1 MDERR
6 PLPATADAAVLA
18 EYFETMRQFLE
29 SQERVMAAFLGQ
41 QPAAPARAL
50 RARPMPTMVLPRVAD
65 AVPAAPVAPPVVPV
79 APVVAPAPVVAAAP
93 VAPVVPAAPVAAPA
107 PVQPAPVAA
116 APVAAA
122 APAAA
127 LSRDK
132 LAEMLLA
139 IVEEKTGYPKDMVGL
154 DQNLE
159 SDLGIDSIKRIEV
172 VGAMLQALPE
182 GWRAALVDSRSKLNT
197 QPTLNGMLD
206 LIGSAK
212 EGAAVPF

>member
-1 MDERR
+1 M
-6 PLPATADAAVLA
+6 
-18 EYFETMRQFLE
+18 
-29 SQERVMAAFLGQ
+29 
-41 QPAAPARAL
+41 
-50 RARPMPTMVLPRVAD
+50 
-65 AVPAAPVAPPVVPV
+65 
-79 APVVAPAPVVAAAP
+79 
-93 VAPVVPAAPVAAPA
+93 
-107 PVQPAPVAA
+107 QPAPVAA

-182 GWRAALVDSRSKLNT
+182 AWRAALVDSRSKLNT

-212 EGAAVPF
+212 EGAAVPFERAEAGTPVAGAVVADHAPSRHLIEPTPEALPETAARRLAAGRYLIVPDRGTLADGLATRLAERGATVERLDPALLGDEAALVAWCAT